1 MSDSNDY
8 CARCGR
14 LSTCKRSCNYITDFN
29 GYHIPDY
36 HISDY
41 HGGYD
46 SDSSDEELTDEELT
60 DEELTYLEELLE
72 YLMSMQSSK

>member
-1 MSDSNDY
+1 MPDNQNF

-14 LSTCKRSCNYITDFN
+14 LNTCNRTCYYETDFN
-29 GYHIPDY
+29 GYHIPTYYD
-36 HISDY
+36 
-41 HGGYD
+41 GYD
-46 SDSSDEELTDEELT
+46 SDSSDEELT

>member
-46 SDSSDEELTDEELT
+46 SDSSDEELT
-60 DEELTYLEELLE
+60 YFEELLE